1 MQLVDGITEKM
12 KPLTLTQCP
21 QMAWHRTT
29 SLCSPVWCPY
39 KTTPVQP
46 CHSNVQNQ
54 HSDGLKSIFFLHKTH
69 WWAWDI
75 RLNPQWIFG
84 SILLTSAWRCVWH
97 LQCSALQDITTTP
110 AHTAAS
116 AVPLAPIRGSL
127 ARTTASPVQ
136 ETQPQTSTAPPTSC
150 SAKVRFFP
158 PHRCS
163 YKASEQPEET
173 WCLTCLR
180 ATPQIGSAGENWEIS
195 PGSSSPPTTRGTTQP
210 MWSAPGL
217 STRHPNAGSLLLFRK
232 STCP

>member
-1 MQLVDGITEKM
+1 M
-12 KPLTLTQCP
+12 
-21 QMAWHRTT
+21 H
-29 SLCSPVWCPY
+29 
-39 KTTPVQP
+39 
-46 CHSNVQNQ
+46 
-54 HSDGLKSIFFLHKTH
+54 
-69 WWAWDI
+69 
-75 RLNPQWIFG
+75 LNPRWFLG
-84 SILLTSAWRCVWH
+84 SIVLTSPWRCVWP

-136 ETQPQTSTAPPTSC
+136 ETQPQISTAPPTSC
-150 SAKVRFFP
+150 SAKVRFP
-158 PHRCS
+158 RPPPSPHRCS
-163 YKASEQPEET
+163 YKAPEHPEET

-210 MWSAPGL
+210 MWSAPGP